1 MRQFRRALDDVSVDE
16 LHLHGRRYTWSTE
29 RTSLTLERIDHV
41 FANVPWLELFPHTI
55 WSRIYRSRTDVA
67 ALVYNTLGETEVQVR
82 GF

>member
-55 WSRIYRSRTDVA
+55 
-67 ALVYNTLGETEVQVR
+67 
-82 GF
+82 